1 MIFQVVEKQRSKL
14 RDQIPKEKLEKSRK
28 YRLIEKEVLKRTNK
42 YSEARMKATKARN
55 EYLLCM
61 DAANSSIHKYFV
73 DDLSDLM
80 DCMDFGFHQSLGR
93 AMMMRSSAMEQVCGG
108 FDTII
113 IPYTGITNLMF
124 QLRRTLQQEVDSTN
138 KVLGSLDSR

>member
-1 MIFQVVEKQRSKL
+1 M

-42 YSEARMKATKARN
+42 YSEARLKATKARN

-93 AMMMRSSAMEQVCGG
+93 AMMMRSSAMEQVCGVS
-108 FDTII
+108 DKII
-113 IPYTGITNLMF
+113 IQYITNFMF